1 MEVGKELERRLIE
14 LKVQY
19 CRNHYFRAKSEL
31 NMIKAVAEEDYE
43 TAAKE
48 RDNLALFDEK
58 IEELT
63 FKKNELLKK
72 NNNEKK

>member
-1 MEVGKELERRLIE
+1 MEVGKELEIRLIE

-19 CRNHYFRAKSEL
+19 CRHHYFRAKSEL

-48 RDNLALFDEK
+48 RDNLALLDEK
-58 IEELT
+58 IEEVNN
-63 FKKNELLKK
+63 KKDDLIHIHK
-72 NNNEKK
+72 N

>member
-1 MEVGKELERRLIE
+1 MEVGKELERQLIE

-19 CRNHYFRAKSEL
+19 CRHHYFRAKSEL

-48 RDNLALFDEK
+48 RDNIALFDEK
-58 IEELT
+58 IEGVNN
-63 FKKNELLKK
+63 KKEELLK
-72 NNNEKK
+72 NNK

>member
-19 CRNHYFRAKSEL
+19 CRHHYFRAKSEL

-48 RDNLALFDEK
+48 RDNLALLDGK
-58 IEELT
+58 IEEVNN
-63 FKKNELLKK
+63 KKDDLIHIYK
-72 NNNEKK
+72 N

>member
-19 CRNHYFRAKSEL
+19 CRHHYFRAKSEL

-48 RDNLALFDEK
+48 RDNLALLDGK
-58 IEELT
+58 IEEVNN
-63 FKKNELLKK
+63 KKDDLIHIHK
-72 NNNEKK
+72 N

>member
-1 MEVGKELERRLIE
+1 MEVGKELEIRLIE

-19 CRNHYFRAKSEL
+19 CRHHYFRAKSEL

-48 RDNLALFDEK
+48 RDNLALLDEK
-58 IEELT
+58 IEEV
-63 FKKNELLKK
+63 NNKK
-72 NNNEKK
+72 NNLLKIKNNEK